1 MSVKAKQWLKD
12 NGHIAEI
19 TRGRISHENHT
30 RLQSAY
36 ESGQRFSDWGPDRV
50 AVMVTESTDSATG
63 EVTETVTAHRI
74 DGYDAHGNIAE
85 IAPYRYNLDTHAVYE
100 DTSDGSKGKRRSLKE
115 VCFTCSV
122 SLVQCTCGNPHVVAR
137 NGQGYVPVSI
147 VAESVKPHAGN
158 VWDSPRK

>member
-19 TRGRISHENHT
+19 TRGRISHKNHI
-30 RLQSAY
+30 LLNNAY
-36 ESGQRFSDWGPDRV
+36 SDGERFSDWTPEKV
-50 AVMVTESTDSATG
+50 ALAVTESTGDNG

-74 DGYDAHGNIAE
+74 DGYQSNGMPVE
-85 IAPYRYNLDTHAVYE
+85 IAPYRYNLTTHKAYE
-100 DTSDGSKGKRRSLKE
+100 DTVTGKGAERSLKE

-122 SLVQCTCGNPHVVAR
+122 SLVQCTCGAPSVVAR

-147 VAESVKPHAGN
+147 VAQSSQPVQGN
-158 VWDSPRK
+158 VWDRKRK